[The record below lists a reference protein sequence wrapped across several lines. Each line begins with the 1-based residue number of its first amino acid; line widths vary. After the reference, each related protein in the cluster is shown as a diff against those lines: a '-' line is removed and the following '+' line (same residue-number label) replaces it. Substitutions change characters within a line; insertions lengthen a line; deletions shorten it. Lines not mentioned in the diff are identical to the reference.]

1 MGTLTIYYNST
12 STSRYTENRTS
23 YPSIYYNSTS
33 TLRFTFSPSVT
44 SKEIGCAGKVMRSNL
59 VIGGKTIACS
69 GKMMR
74 TNVKA
79 TYAPALSKS
88 TPTALSGAL
97 DYCVGTSIAS
107 SYAIFAGKG
116 SVVNAYNI
124 SLTRSICTALDV
136 NGLYSFAGSKVGNY
150 GLFAGGTAGSTQSK
164 VYAYNA
170 SLTRSLPSALAQVS
184 YGLAGGYNSSYAV
197 FAGGLSAKVTAYNS
211 SLTRSTPNDHGVRY
225 GIAGTGI
232 GSYALFAGGGSSA
245 GSGTDNNF
253 YSDAVAYNTSLTKS
267 TPTALSARRKD
278 FAAAPNSD
286 YAIFAGGYGTYNS
299 TTGGYADDNVDAYN
313 ASLTRTVATKLSE
326 ARSELSS
333 AGNYGYVICAGGHLY
348 GNYTNGR
355 GTADAYNASLT
366 RSSATALGV
375 ARSYLG
381 GASVGNY
388 ALFAGG
394 KNTSGATVTNVDA
407 YGYV

>member
-97 DYCVGTSIAS
+97 NFCVGTSIAS

-116 SVVNAYNI
+116 SVVNAYNA
-124 SLTRSICTALDV
+124 SLTRSICTALDT

-150 GLFAGGTAGSTQSK
+150 GLFGGGYSGVTYSK
-164 VYAYNA
+164 VYAYNT
-170 SLTRSLPSALAQVS
+170 SLTRSLPSELVQIS
-184 YGLAGGYNSSYAV
+184 SGLAGGYNSSYAV
-197 FAGGLSAKVTAYNS
+197 FTGGFSGKTTAYNS
-211 SLTRSTPNDHGVRY
+211 SLTRSAPTAHETRY

-232 GSYALFAGGGSSA
+232 GSYALFAGGGSSS
-245 GSGTDNNF
+245 GSGSDNDF

-278 FAAAPNSD
+278 FAAAPNSA

-299 TTGGYADDNVDAYN
+299 TTGFYYDDNVDAYN
-313 ASLTRTVATKLSE
+313 TSLTRTVATKLRA
-326 ARSELSS
+326 ARSDLSA
-333 AGNYGYVICAGGHLY
+333 AGNYGYVICAGGILH
-348 GNYTNGR
+348 GNYTYGTD
-355 GTADAYNASLT
+355 TADAYNASLT
-366 RSSATALGV
+366 RSSATALGT
-375 ARSYLG
+375 ARSWLG

-394 KNTSGATVTNVDA
+394 ENTSGAAVTNVDA
-407 YGYV
+407 YGYA